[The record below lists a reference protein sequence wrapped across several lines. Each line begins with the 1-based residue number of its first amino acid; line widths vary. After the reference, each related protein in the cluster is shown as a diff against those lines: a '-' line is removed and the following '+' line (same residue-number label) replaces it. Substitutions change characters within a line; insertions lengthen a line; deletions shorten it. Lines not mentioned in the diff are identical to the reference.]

1 MSTRIWAARSA
12 AGEAAHWHALQRM
25 QALDAQQQA
34 SFMQWLTAS
43 PLHVRE
49 YMAVLRVAG
58 ELGDALRGMA
68 LDVDALLDG
77 DRHMRAVAASR
88 NVIALPLPLRLPQP
102 QPQPQPQ
109 QPRHAAP
116 PGRNDGQRSAR
127 VRGWSLG
134 LAAALCGVAVLTGWA
149 WPRTQTYATAH
160 GEQRRVQLADR
171 SVVHLNALSSV
182 RATMT
187 PWSRRLQLLQGQA
200 SFEVAPDRRRLQVY
214 AGHLRVE
221 DIGTTFDI
229 ALYRQQAR
237 IEVTEGRVHVW
248 RDDRKQ
254 QPMLANLGAGQSARI
269 DAASGR
275 VDVSNEDVAAM
286 HAWWQRRIVFRDAPL
301 TTVAEDFNRLN
312 RTRLLID
319 DAAAGALRLTGNLR
333 GDDVASL
340 RAFLDD
346 QPNLRV
352 VDAPGVLRVSSRPV
366 QGAAAH

>member
-1 MSTRIWAARSA
+1 MSTRILATRSA
-12 AGEAAHWHALQRM
+12 AGEAAHWHALHRM

-58 ELGDALRGMA
+58 ELGDVLRGME
-68 LDVDALLDG
+68 LDVEALLEG
-77 DRHMRAVAASR
+77 DRRTRAAAASP
-88 NVIALPLPLRLPQP
+88 NVIALPLPSRLPQP
-102 QPQPQPQ
+102 RP
-109 QPRHAAP
+109 PRHVAP
-116 PGRNDGQRSAR
+116 AGRHDGQRGVR
-127 VRGWSLG
+127 GRGWSLG

-200 SFEVAPDRRRLQVY
+200 SFEVARDRRRLQVY
-214 AGHLRVE
+214 AGCLRVE

-248 RDDRKQ
+248 REDRKR

-269 DAASGR
+269 DAVSGR
-275 VDVSNEDVAAM
+275 VEVSSEDVAAM
-286 HAWWQRRIVFRDAPL
+286 HAWWQRRIVFRDVPL
-301 TTVAEDFNRLN
+301 ATVAEDFNRLN

-346 QPNLRV
+346 QPDLRV
-352 VDAPGVLRVSSRPV
+352 VDAPGVLRVSSTPA
-366 QGAAAH
+366 QGAAAR